1 VVIRGNGAPARH
13 KCWLSSTK
21 NLEEVIVINIE
32 DFRLKTIPFIPAFK
46 HRQDCLVMQ
55 DGPCT
60 CGLEEVLEDE
70 AGEELEEVLKDETRE
85 EYESASEES

>member
-32 DFRLKTIPFIPAFK
+32 LSIKDTETCPVY
-46 HRQDCLVMQ
+46 DN
-55 DGPCT
+55 GPCD
-60 CGLEEVLEDE
+60 CGVDE
-70 AGEELEEVLKDETRE
+70 HMTDEQIDFELFEKEAAKD
-85 EYESASEES
+85 